1 MKVIVSDKLAMEG
14 VQKLKDGGFEVVEA
28 WDEPKDRLP
37 ELIADC
43 DAIVIRS
50 ATKATKE
57 LIDAGPK
64 LKVIGRAGI
73 GLDNVDLEHAKA
85 RGIVVVNTPAAT
97 TASVAELTMTLMLAS
112 VRDVVRGTTGIKD
125 GKWEKKHLK
134 GNELFEKTLGVIG
147 IGRIGTGVAERAQ
160 AFGMKILAYDPYA
173 QSDKFQNV
181 DLETLIRQSDFITLH
196 LPLTPETKH
205 MISTSQ
211 FAMMKDGVTILNV
224 ARGGTIDED
233 ALFEA
238 MTSGKVAKAA
248 LDVFEVEPPVDN
260 KLLPLPGLI
269 CTPHIGAQTHEGQ
282 LRAGIQVA
290 ERVMEELGKLN

>member
-14 VQKLKDGGFEVVEA
+14 VQKLKDAGYEVLEA

-50 ATKATKE
+50 ATKVTRE
-57 LIDAGPK
+57 LMDAGNQ

-73 GLDNVDLEHAKA
+73 GLDNVDLEHAKDK
-85 RGIVVVNTPAAT
+85 GIVVVNTPAAT
-97 TASVAELTMTLMLAS
+97 TASVAELTLALMLAS
-112 VRDVVRGTTGIKD
+112 VRDIVRGTTGIKE
-125 GKWEKKHLK
+125 GKWEKKQLK
-134 GNELFEKTLGVIG
+134 GNELFGKTLGVIG
-147 IGRIGTGVAERAQ
+147 IGRIGTAVAERAE
-160 AFGMKILAYDPYA
+160 AFGMKILTYDPYT
-173 QSDKFQNV
+173 QSQKFENV
-181 DLETLIRQSDFITLH
+181 PLDTIIEKSDFITQH
-196 LPLTPETKH
+196 LPLTPDTRH
-205 MISTSQ
+205 MIGKAQ
-211 FAMMKDGVTILNV
+211 FSRMKDGVTILNV

-233 ALFEA
+233 ALYDA
-238 MTSGKVAKAA
+238 MVSGKVKVAA

-260 KLLPLPGLI
+260 RLLTLPNLI

-290 ERVMEELGKLN
+290 ERVIEELGKL